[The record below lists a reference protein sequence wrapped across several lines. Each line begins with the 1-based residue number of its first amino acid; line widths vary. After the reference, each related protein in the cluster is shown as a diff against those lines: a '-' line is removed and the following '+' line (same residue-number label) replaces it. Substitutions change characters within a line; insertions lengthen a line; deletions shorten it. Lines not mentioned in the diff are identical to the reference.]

1 MAVLSYQTSP
11 LEDMSLHRPAQISQ
25 PGLAVQRQPAVQ
37 HIDIKPVT
45 VGIADP
51 KRRFWTAVAVNAVGN
66 ALRCIV
72 KLRQRFSRRDCR
84 RNLLRRGK
92 VPDQPVRIF
101 PQQRD
106 VQIHHRDGQA
116 HRPFA
121 QPRQVQ
127 RRRNIL
133 AKPGAS
139 QRNGPIRRKNRR
151 ADRQR
156 IRRLHR
162 SIPSRAAIPL
172 SKGCL
177 TFLISEI

>member
-1 MAVLSYQTSP
+1 MAILSYQTSP

-66 ALRCIV
+66 ALRRIV

-92 VPDQPVRIF
+92 VPDQPVRISRSTIVTARLTAPLHSPDRCSGGETSSPNPVHHSGMVPSGAKTGELTDSVSAAFIAQSRPAPQF
-101 PQQRD
+101 PCQR
-106 VQIHHRDGQA
+106 
-116 HRPFA
+116 
-121 QPRQVQ
+121 
-127 RRRNIL
+127 
-133 AKPGAS
+133 GA
-139 QRNGPIRRKNRR
+139 
-151 ADRQR
+151 
-156 IRRLHR
+156 
-162 SIPSRAAIPL
+162 
-172 SKGCL
+172 
-177 TFLISEI
+177 

>member
-45 VGIADP
+45 MGIADP
-51 KRRFWTAVAVNAVGN
+51 KRRFWTAVTVNAVGN

-84 RNLLRRGK
+84 WNLLRRGK

-106 VQIHHRDGQA
+106 VQIHIVTARLTAPLHSPDRCSGGETSSPNPVQHSGMVPSDAKTGELTDSVSAAFIAQS
-116 HRPFA
+116 RPAPQF
-121 QPRQVQ
+121 PY
-127 RRRNIL
+127 RR
-133 AKPGAS
+133 GA
-139 QRNGPIRRKNRR
+139 
-151 ADRQR
+151 
-156 IRRLHR
+156 
-162 SIPSRAAIPL
+162 
-172 SKGCL
+172 
-177 TFLISEI
+177 